1 MSRKLKT
8 LHSKLSRYEKIF
20 RNLKAQEAKGPLND
34 YQKNQLR
41 HYKNLLKEGSQN
53 IQREELRVET
63 KANKKRLNLAQ
74 EIESDKKLVE
84 SLSATKGVTSMNER
98 QIRAQEN
105 SVQKRLTSNQGKFD
119 KINFSEGA
127 AKFDNQGDQFKFS
140 SPEGRYVFKDNAEQL
155 RFDSNLAKAGI
166 ASLPNFNTGTGVPK
180 KDDTVQENPEK
191 GTTETSGNKIIDNTI
206 TTKTNE
212 EKTSDELKIKGSID
226 RWMGRGSGRTLTQAN
241 EQSMVWLQEQGYDT
255 SKLNKY
261 NSADALQRLRIS
273 GPHYTKSDRS
283 MIRIGDTVLKKKLKI
298 KPETPGAV
306 VG

>member
-98 QIRAQEN
+98 QIRAQQN

-166 ASLPNFNTGTGVPK
+166 ASLPNFNTGTGV
-180 KDDTVQENPEK
+180 VQKNPE
-191 GTTETSGNKIIDNTI
+191 TATVTLQDHEVIDQSNANKNP
-206 TTKTNE
+206 K
-212 EKTSDELKIKGSID
+212 EKTSDELKIKGSIA
-226 RWMGRGSGRTLTQAN
+226 RWMGHGSGRTLTQAN